1 MKTSRFLMLAIFFI
15 GCSVTKQ
22 AEKSYEKGE
31 FNQVITKS
39 DKVKDPLS
47 NFRIAE
53 SYRKSNRIKE
63 AAPFY
68 LASINGGIDNE
79 AAHFYYGTSLKAN
92 GQYDEAAE
100 ALEKYLSEA
109 QDEHFISMA
118 ERELD
123 NIGKIDVLKDSESY
137 YRVKNLE
144 AINTPAAEYSPVYNK
159 GQLYFVSN
167 RDGGKI
173 FKGTGTAFTD
183 IYIVNTRGANVDLST
198 LEKMPSIFNDG
209 TVNEG
214 SVTFSPDGRMM
225 IFAKGNSGKSRGTA
239 NVNLYWA
246 RYRNRRWTNPQPLNI
261 NEPDSWDSSP
271 AMSRDGRTL
280 YFASNRPGGY
290 GGTDIYQAKLSRRGR
305 WVDVKN
311 MGPEINTAGNEAF
324 PYAAIDGRLYFSSD
338 GHPGLGG
345 LDLFYAEREKGKIGI
360 EGMGPPMNSVGDD
373 FGLFLFNPSRGFF
386 TSNRP
391 GSKGDD
397 DIYTFVNNDPNLK
410 IVNYFL
416 TGLTVTTN
424 EDEVEEILPNTLVKL
439 YDDGGAIIDE
449 TVTASDGKFEF
460 RLFPEE
466 HYSLMGEKADYFVT
480 RDEFTTIGKSVDKT
494 TLTEQ
499 VTNVNFEI
507 KLHLDKIVVEKAI
520 VLENIYYDFN
530 KSDIRADAAVE
541 LDKLVLLLKDNIE
554 IDIEL
559 GSHTDSRSS
568 VEYNQD
574 LSQRRAQSAVDY
586 IISKGIDADRLVA
599 KGYGESTPFIFS
611 RNGKEITLTDEVI
624 NSVEGEEE
632 RERLHQMN
640 RRTEFK
646 VLTYHRKE
654 FILEEEEKDG
664 LFDDT
669 LLDEDDRYF
678 DKGDIGEKKS
688 GN

>member
-1 MKTSRFLMLAIFFI
+1 MIAIFFI

-345 LDLFYAEREKGKIGI
+345 LDLFYAEREKGKIRI